1 MSDVDPVAR
10 PTDPPADGEPE
21 VFPAGKTA
29 PPEGEAEAVPLPA
42 PDPEKEA
49 QAREQA
55 ETVRQEAVRAYRK
68 GERAYRAGLL
78 EAGRLSHAYLV
89 QRMALGDNRAAGVQA
104 LNGAFAA
111 YSSSAVDVNH
121 LIRTWWAYHL
131 LCEQPGLKADVPY
144 GRYRDHWSQL
154 VERVNPNTKDEC
166 CILLPGLE
174 DKARE
179 AFAHAAKHG
188 LGDDAVREAVKRLL
202 SEYHEAQRAARQ
214 AEAERLRAEQEEAE
228 QKRQEALAA
237 AEKAQEDVLARQQAG
252 EAEQAEQARKELL
265 ERQQA
270 VAKAN
275 AEAEATRKARER
287 AEQEAKEQAARAAK
301 ERGKADRA
309 SRGRRAEGRVVAVPL
324 QRDGGEDPVR
334 VAALVTDLL
343 AGLAGG
349 ADAAL
354 DALLNRLIRSADV
367 KISDGTRKVLRLAV
381 AALGA
386 SPRAIDKAMLV
397 LDTATRKEP
406 ESPVPVN
413 GISVAA

>member
-1 MSDVDPVAR
+1 MTETTERVR
-10 PTDPPADGEPE
+10 TEQEPTEGAAE
-21 VFPAGKTA
+21 VCPAGQSA
-29 PPEGEAEAVPLPA
+29 LPQPA
-42 PDPEKEA
+42 PDAEPDEQ
-49 QAREQA
+49 QAREAA
-55 ETVRQEAVRAYRK
+55 EVVRGEAVKAYRR
-68 GERAYRAGLL
+68 GEREYRKGLL
-78 EAGRLSHAYLV
+78 EAGRLSHEYLV

-131 LCEQPGLKADVPY
+131 LCEQPGLKIDLPY
-144 GRYRDHWSQL
+144 GRFRDHWSQL
-154 VERVNPNTKDEC
+154 VDRVDANNPEER

-174 DKARE
+174 DKAKE

-202 SEYHEAQRAARQ
+202 AEYHEAQQTARKV
-214 AEAERLRAEQEEAE
+214 EAERLAKEQEEAE
-228 QKRQEALAA
+228 RKRQAALAA
-237 AEKAQEDVLARQQAG
+237 AEKAQEDVLAKQQAG

-287 AEQEAKEQAARAAK
+287 AEQEAKEQATKAAK

-309 SRGRRAEGRVVAVPL
+309 GRGRRAEGRVVAVSL

-386 SPRAIDKAMLV
+386 SPRVIDKAMLM
-397 LDTATRKEP
+397 LTRKEP
-406 ESPVPVN
+406 EATVPVN
-413 GISVAA
+413 GVAVAA

>member
-1 MSDVDPVAR
+1 MTEQTTEMVRAEE
-10 PTDPPADGEPE
+10 TATGAAEE
-21 VFPAGKTA
+21 CPAGHSA
-29 PPEGEAEAVPLPA
+29 PAVPA
-42 PDPEKEA
+42 PDAEQDEQ
-49 QAREQA
+49 QAREAA
-55 ETVRQEAVRAYRK
+55 EVVRGEAVKAYRR
-68 GERAYRAGLL
+68 GEREYRKGLL

-121 LIRTWWAYHL
+121 LIRTWWAHHL

-154 VERVNPNTKDEC
+154 VERVDANTPDERC
-166 CILLPGLE
+166 LLLPAVA
-174 DKARE
+174 DKAKE

-202 SEYHEAQRAARQ
+202 AEYHEGQQAARK
-214 AEAERLRAEQEEAE
+214 AEAERLRAEQEAAE
-228 QKRQEALAA
+228 QKRQAALAA
-237 AEKAQEDVLARQQAG
+237 AEAAQEAVLSKQQAG
-252 EAEQAEQARKELL
+252 RQEEAEQARQDLL

-275 AEAEATRKARER
+275 AEAEATRKVRER
-287 AEQEAKEQAARAAK
+287 AEQEAKDQAEKAAK

-309 SRGRRAEGRVVAVPL
+309 SRSRCRREDRPVGAVPL
-324 QRDGGEDPVR
+324 QGRDAGEDPHR
-334 VAALVTDLL
+334 VAVLLTDVLE
-343 AGLAGG
+343 GLRGG

-354 DALLNRLIRSADV
+354 DALLNRLVRSADV
-367 KISDGTRKVLRLAV
+367 RLSDGSRKVLRLAV

-386 SPRAIDKAMLV
+386 PPRAIDRAMLA
-397 LDTATRKEP
+397 LDAASRKEKEP
-406 ESPVPVN
+406 EAPVPVN
-413 GISVAA
+413 GAAVAA

>member
-1 MSDVDPVAR
+1 MNEQTTEMVR
-10 PTDPPADGEPE
+10 TEPE
-21 VFPAGKTA
+21 PAESAAEVCPAGQSA
-29 PPEGEAEAVPLPA
+29 LPQPA
-42 PDPEKEA
+42 PDAEQDEQ
-49 QAREQA
+49 QAREAA
-55 ETVRQEAVRAYRK
+55 EVVRGEAVKAYRR
-68 GERAYRAGLL
+68 GEREYRKGLL

-154 VERVNPNTKDEC
+154 VERVDANTPEERC
-166 CILLPGLE
+166 LLLPAVA
-174 DKARE
+174 DKAKE

-202 SEYHEAQRAARQ
+202 SEYHEAQQAARK
-214 AEAERLRAEQEEAE
+214 AEAERLAKEQEEAE
-228 QKRQEALAA
+228 RKRQAALAA
-237 AEKAQEDVLARQQAG
+237 AEKAQEDVLAKQQAG
-252 EAEQAEQARKELL
+252 QQEEAENARQDLL

-301 ERGKADRA
+301 GRGKADRA
-309 SRGRRAEGRVVAVPL
+309 SRSRGRREDRPVVAVPL

-349 ADAAL
+349 ADAAI
-354 DALLNRLIRSADV
+354 DALLQRLVRSQDV
-367 KISDGTRKVLRLAV
+367 KMSDGTRKVLRLAV

-386 SPRAIDKAMLV
+386 PPRAIDKAMLM
-397 LDTATRKEP
+397 LTRKEP
-406 ESPVPVN
+406 EATVPVN
-413 GISVAA
+413 GVAVAA

>member
-10 PTDPPADGEPE
+10 TEPE
-21 VFPAGKTA
+21 QVEGAEVCPAGQSA
-29 PPEGEAEAVPLPA
+29 LPPPA
-42 PDPEKEA
+42 PDAEQDEQ
-49 QAREQA
+49 QAREAA
-55 ETVRQEAVRAYRK
+55 EVVRGEAVKAYRR
-68 GERAYRAGLL
+68 GEREYRKGLL

-154 VERVNPNTKDEC
+154 VDRVDANTPEERC
-166 CILLPGLE
+166 LLLPAVA
-174 DKARE
+174 DKAKE
-179 AFAHAAKHG
+179 AFAHAAKHS

-202 SEYHEAQRAARQ
+202 AEYYEAQQAARKV
-214 AEAERLRAEQEEAE
+214 EAERLRAEQEEAE

-252 EAEQAEQARKELL
+252 QQEAAQKARQDLL

-275 AEAEATRKARER
+275 AEAEATRKVRER
-287 AEQEAKEQAARAAK
+287 AEQEAKDQAEKAAK

-309 SRGRRAEGRVVAVPL
+309 GRARRMERPVTAVPL

-334 VAALVTDLL
+334 VAALVTDVLE
-343 AGLAGG
+343 GLRGG
-349 ADAAL
+349 ADAAI

-367 KISDGTRKVLRLAV
+367 KMSDGTRKVLRLAV

-386 SPRAIDKAMLV
+386 PPRAIDKAMLV
-397 LDTATRKEP
+397 LDAATRKEP
-406 ESPVPVN
+406 E
-413 GISVAA
+413 AAAAA